1 MWLSQACDR
10 GSSQR
15 QQVPN
20 GSTCSNFS
28 VQKALI
34 LLFPVSF
41 CKNLFLLYQIIDSF
55 CVFSIAGSPATG
67 ELILIYSGVSDRR
80 NELGGFGV
88 TAVENVYL
96 CKHKEINSISEA
108 MEI

>member
-1 MWLSQACDR
+1 MFQLLSPK
-10 GSSQR
+10 SF
-15 QQVPN
+15 N
-20 GSTCSNFS
+20 
-28 VQKALI
+28 
-34 LLFPVSF
+34 PVSF